1 MDPVYGY
8 DAVNVEAQTR
18 SLSSLLNWMKRLIG
32 VRKSTKVFGRG
43 TLDFIRP
50 ANRAVLAYVR
60 QIDNEAIL
68 CVANISRS
76 AQAVELDLS
85 PWKGRVPQELLG
97 RTHFPRIGDLPY
109 LITLPPYGFFWF
121 QLNVDPQTEPE
132 KVLPREITTL
142 VIGHGWE
149 NALSSWTRRT
159 FEAEVLPAF
168 MPERRWFADKDSRS
182 ISAKVSAA
190 VPVEHKDGR
199 VAFVVVES
207 SGRQGASRYFLPLT
221 VRWSRYTTIDKH
233 PSCVLAA
240 VRRGASEGTLI
251 DATAEP
257 DFISVL
263 LTKIRAGETIGSDS
277 QKIEFRPTS
286 AFDTATPPEIKTINP
301 IDREQ
306 SNSSVIV
313 DSQYVVKVL
322 RKVTPGMH
330 PEFEIGRFLAD
341 VAHFRNAPALLGTV
355 ELVEG
360 ESRTALATVH
370 AFIQNQGDAWGVTGA
385 SLDRLIDEQRLLPD
399 EAAAETSEMTSMLQ
413 RMRQIGRRAAE
424 LHQALAS
431 RDDVEGF
438 APEPI
443 SAEDSARW
451 SEGLSERA
459 KRVFE
464 MLESSDRLPESSG
477 ALARRLLAQRE
488 PVLAYIA
495 GLKDARFEGG
505 SKIRHHGDFH
515 LGQILI
521 AKDDAYILDFE
532 GEPRQTLEQ
541 RRRKAPPA
549 RDVAGF
555 LRSIDYAVSAAVERA
570 PNVGADERPVLAQR
584 IRSWGARLSGA
595 FWESYWEAL
604 ADTTFWPKDRE
615 QVQRLLDLFLLEKAF
630 YEIEY
635 ELANRPTWIHIP
647 LDGTWRI
654 LEERG
659 VVKP

>member
-1 MDPVYGY
+1 
-8 DAVNVEAQTR
+8 
-18 SLSSLLNWMKRLIG
+18 
-32 VRKSTKVFGRG
+32 
-43 TLDFIRP
+43 
-50 ANRAVLAYVR
+50 
-60 QIDNEAIL
+60 
-68 CVANISRS
+68 
-76 AQAVELDLS
+76 
-85 PWKGRVPQELLG
+85 
-97 RTHFPRIGDLPY
+97 
-109 LITLPPYGFFWF
+109 
-121 QLNVDPQTEPE
+121 
-132 KVLPREITTL
+132 
-142 VIGHGWE
+142 
-149 NALSSWTRRT
+149 
-159 FEAEVLPAF
+159 
-168 MPERRWFADKDSRS
+168 
-182 ISAKVSAA
+182 
-190 VPVEHKDGR
+190 
-199 VAFVVVES
+199 
-207 SGRQGASRYFLPLT
+207 
-221 VRWSRYTTIDKH
+221 
-233 PSCVLAA
+233 
-240 VRRGASEGTLI
+240 
-251 DATAEP
+251 
-257 DFISVL
+257 
-263 LTKIRAGETIGSDS
+263 
-277 QKIEFRPTS
+277 
-286 AFDTATPPEIKTINP
+286 
-301 IDREQ
+301 
-306 SNSSVIV
+306 
-313 DSQYVVKVL
+313 VKVL

-595 FWESYWEAL
+595 FWECYWEAL